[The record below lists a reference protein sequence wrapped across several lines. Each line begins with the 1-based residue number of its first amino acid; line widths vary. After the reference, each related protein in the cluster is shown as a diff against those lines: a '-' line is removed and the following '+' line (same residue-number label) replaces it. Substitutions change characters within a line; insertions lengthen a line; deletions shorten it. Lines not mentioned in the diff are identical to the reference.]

1 MGGSLVPAI
10 AIGFSA
16 LQKRIDSQSRLTT
29 THQQLLSEIHTHLDS
44 LSSTHSLTTSL
55 RLLRAQQTHLS
66 LLSRL
71 TSLISKVSQLSPNR
85 NSSLKREEEEL
96 RVLLEGLGGEVE
108 RVRNRSNELWNGVGG
123 LKLRKQ
129 ELVEWSVAD
138 ENGFNQILEV
148 KTIYSSL
155 FAQ

>member
-1 MGGSLVPAI
+1 
-10 AIGFSA
+10 
-16 LQKRIDSQSRLTT
+16 
-29 THQQLLSEIHTHLDS
+29 
-44 LSSTHSLTTSL
+44 
-55 RLLRAQQTHLS
+55 
-66 LLSRL
+66 
-71 TSLISKVSQLSPNR
+71 
-85 NSSLKREEEEL
+85 LKREEEEL

-148 KTIYSSL
+148 RQFYSSL
-155 FAQ
+155 IESFRKSERLILGVHRS